1 MEISFNINDK
11 FIATG
16 SLFFERG
23 YTFTAFFGLVF
34 WNFTGGGGSYVRPP
48 SPLLIP
54 PILCNSEFNLDINI
68 YAESKTLILWWL
80 AGLLRVN
87 EVMRSCWM
95 NAIKNKTLYHFCRVE
110 SLLSYH
116 KHRTKHN
123 NTLKADA
130 YIWWKVKV
138 SKKYSWSYIFV
149 RVVGLGGCGTLET
162 LSKALILSK
171 SPKYSKL
178 DSLAYNCGMR
188 VFAYINF
195 SKLVL
200 DTHLGTVLG
209 TY

>member
-1 MEISFNINDK
+1 MGTVMEISFNRNDK

-95 NAIKNKTLYHFCRVE
+95 NAFKNKALYHFCRVE

-138 SKKYSWSYIFV
+138 SKNTLGATFLYVWLV
-149 RVVGLGGCGTLET
+149 WGVVERLRLCQ
-162 LSKALILSK
+162 
-171 SPKYSKL
+171 KL
-178 DSLAYNCGMR
+178 WYFLKVQNIVS
-188 VFAYINF
+188 
-195 SKLVL
+195 
-200 DTHLGTVLG
+200 
-209 TY
+209 